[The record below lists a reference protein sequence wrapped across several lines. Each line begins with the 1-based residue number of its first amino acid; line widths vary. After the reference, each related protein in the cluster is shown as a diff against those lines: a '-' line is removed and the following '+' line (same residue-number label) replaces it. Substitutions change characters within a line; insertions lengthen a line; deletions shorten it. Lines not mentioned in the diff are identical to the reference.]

1 MENCWFYEIIIHG
14 ERILNYQFARPIK
27 FRAII
32 IIRIGP
38 IRYYY
43 ASKIRVE
50 VLVPFHLK
58 TLSLTMN

>member
-1 MENCWFYEIIIHG
+1 MS
-14 ERILNYQFARPIK
+14 YQFARTIK

-43 ASKIRVE
+43 ASKIRLE
-50 VLVPFHLK
+50 ILVPFHLK
-58 TLSLTMN
+58 LARKRG